1 MGRKRAN
8 IAMKKGAADKLRSQI
23 YTKTLFEVTRA
34 VKIAGEDPSS
44 NFLLRVALLKC
55 KKNNVPRDNIQRAIK
70 KGLGGDGD
78 GYSDVF
84 YEGYGPGGVA
94 IFVETSTDNGTRTV
108 ANVRFAFSK
117 HGGALGTSGSLQ
129 FLFDRKAVFEVLQ
142 ISGELTLDEDE
153 FILDMI
159 DAGAEEIDL
168 EDGVFTITGEMES
181 FGDIQRK
188 LEELGVT
195 PEEAS
200 LERIPTSTK
209 AVSGESL
216 EKNLKL
222 IDALNGDEDVISVY
236 HNMELPEES

>member
-1 MGRKRAN
+1 
-8 IAMKKGAADKLRSQI
+8 MKKGAADKLRSQI

-55 KKNNVPRDNIQRAIK
+55 KKTMFLATTSSAPSRS
-70 KGLGGDGD
+70 GLGGDGD

-142 ISGELTLDEDE
+142 
-153 FILDMI
+153 
-159 DAGAEEIDL
+159 
-168 EDGVFTITGEMES
+168 
-181 FGDIQRK
+181 
-188 LEELGVT
+188 
-195 PEEAS
+195 
-200 LERIPTSTK
+200 
-209 AVSGESL
+209 VSGE
-216 EKNLKL
+216 
-222 IDALNGDEDVISVY
+222 A
-236 HNMELPEES
+236 HTR